1 MDNKE
6 IDRGRRSLPWLALAT
21 FFMITALPI
30 QGHAGNVKNGEKIA
44 KTRKLGNCVACH
56 FLPNVESPGNI
67 GPNLVEAM
75 ADYGPGDKKEVTQWI
90 VDPREF
96 NEHTIMP
103 PFGTNKV
110 LTPQQIDDLVSY
122 LFTLKK

>member
-1 MDNKE
+1 MGNKR
-6 IDRGRRSLPWLALAT
+6 IVTRKRSLLWLALAT
-21 FFMITALPI
+21 FFMIASLPV
-30 QGHAGNVKNGEKIA
+30 QGHAGDAKQGEKIA

-56 FLPNVESPGNI
+56 FLPDVESPGDI

-75 ADYGPGDKKEVTQWI
+75 GEYGPEDRKEVTQWI

-103 PFGTNKV
+103 PFGANKA